1 METFNNPMG
10 TRMPSSD
17 RDQRL
22 AAKLRENLRRR
33 KAQAKAR
40 AGSEAASE
48 TDGPDA
54 RAAVDAEKPRTGDDK
69 GQRQ

>member
-1 METFNNPMG
+1 MA
-10 TRMPSSD
+10 SSD

-40 AGSEAASE
+40 ADTGPGEAHEGANETISTDTSEKPKADP
-48 TDGPDA
+48 DGP
-54 RAAVDAEKPRTGDDK
+54 E
-69 GQRQ
+69 